1 MATLYKGLSSCS
13 HSFNEPAWESF
24 IEQIMH
30 CGDLPTKI
38 MDCLVGDFQ
47 ENDLPLSDTLL
58 SLNLFLFLQKKN
70 YPEFDYDAVG
80 YVWGQYIGTLALT
93 CQRAMCNRNAVE
105 DSETILSSVLG
116 YVRFV
121 FESFETREILLM
133 HNQEMSY
140 VQQNQTQKKPLKSW
154 KRSRY
159 LTLS

>member
-1 MATLYKGLSSCS
+1 MNSLLHAENTLGEELQSS
-13 HSFNEPAWESF
+13 AR
-24 IEQIMH
+24 QRTRL
-30 CGDLPTKI
+30 G
-38 MDCLVGDFQ
+38 G
-47 ENDLPLSDTLL
+47 

-116 YVRFV
+116 YVRCV

-154 KRSRY
+154 KRSQY